1 MSGRT
6 PTIYRILMLSITQNF
21 RPAAILWLSCLFVS
35 FPNLADES
43 PDEIALQSGYG
54 YLLIR
59 LSEKQGGRVSR
70 FEMTNIETG
79 DVIKTTSR
87 MYKSAGVDTWMCL
100 VAVPEGRYFWSEYG
114 RFSKHHRISDFVP
127 PELFRQGAPTSVSD
141 IFEIVPGV
149 INYVGDWV
157 MRIAL
162 MEVRGH
168 RMLEADTT
176 FNEKTLELLFDR
188 YPEHANRY
196 EIYVSLMG
204 KYAISRKDYRRI
216 VEEHAN
222 SPIE

>member
-1 MSGRT
+1 MGRT
-6 PTIYRILMLSITQNF
+6 PTTYRILMLSITQNF
-21 RPAAILWLSCLFVS
+21 RPVAILWVCCLFVS
-35 FPNLADES
+35 FPILADES
-43 PDEIALQSGYG
+43 PDDIALQSGYG

-59 LSEKQGGRVSR
+59 LSEKQDGRVAR
-70 FEMTNIETG
+70 FKMTNIDTG

-87 MYKSAGVDTWMCL
+87 MYQSAGVDAWMCL

-114 RFSKHHRISDFVP
+114 RISKHYRISDFVH
-127 PELFRQGAPTSVSD
+127 PELFRQGPPTSVSD

-157 MRIAL
+157 MRNAL

-168 RMLEADTT
+168 RILEVDVT
-176 FNEKTLELLFDR
+176 FNEKTLERLVDR
-188 YPEHANRY
+188 YPEHAARY

-204 KYAISRKDYRRI
+204 KYAISRKDYQRI